1 MNRGITLF
9 GASLLLSSGVLAAQ
23 TTSRQAAAKP
33 AANQAPKFE
42 VDPMWPKPLANRWI
56 LGSSTGVAVDARDH
70 VYMVHMT
77 DTFTPRTEIGLATNP
92 PTGECCA
99 PAPNVL
105 EYDAAGN
112 LVNHWGGP
120 GAGYDWP
127 AQNTGLAVDDSGNV
141 WIGGAGGQ
149 DSRILKFSRD
159 GKFIAQFGKAP
170 AVAAAA
176 PPAGGA
182 GRGPDTAYAGV
193 SPGRGAAGRGAAGGR
208 GGRGGRGGGPPPLPA
223 NSTSMDSFG
232 GAGGLLVRHKGQ
244 RSLRRRRRPQSSRG
258 RDRHDDGRDQA
269 LLGRVRQA
277 AERRRLGEVRAR
289 RPGAEA
295 VRQPGALRQALERR
309 PRLRVR
315 HAERSHPG
323 VQEGRIVR
331 EGESHRTEH
340 SRRRFRVG
348 RRVLARPE
356 AAIPLRRRRLEH
368 EGPHPRP

>member
-176 PPAGGA
+176 LPRAVPAAVRIRRTPVFRRVAARPVAAPAAAEVGA
-182 GRGPDTAYAGV
+182 GD
-193 SPGRGAAGRGAAGGR
+193 AA
-208 GGRGGRGGGPPPLPA
+208 
-223 NSTSMDSFG
+223 
-232 GAGGLLVRHKGQ
+232 
-244 RSLRRRRRPQSSRG
+244 
-258 RDRHDDGRDQA
+258 
-269 LLGRVRQA
+269 
-277 AERRRLGEVRAR
+277 
-289 RPGAEA
+289 
-295 VRQPGALRQALERR
+295 
-309 PRLRVR
+309 
-315 HAERSHPG
+315 
-323 VQEGRIVR
+323 
-331 EGESHRTEH
+331 
-340 SRRRFRVG
+340 VG
-348 RRVLARPE
+348 RRRCRPTARAWTASAVRWASRSTQRPTKPSSPTALAIIAWP
-356 AAIPLRRRRLEH
+356 
-368 EGPHPRP
+368 